1 MNNAMKTA
9 SNSCLH
15 LSSISFRASLF
26 HSTPVS
32 ERRRKTHWDSRCNNY
47 GKRFRKAEAR
57 RTLLRNVSAY
67 ADNLFQSWKSDNSEY
82 DQPSSK
88 GTSWFKTQWANGTKS
103 SHESRWESYRSRLKG
118 RRGFEFCCSDDD
130 DVETIFRSSFGGE
143 RFFYWSFSS
152 SENFQRNSSGY
163 SNYKCSWRSRMED
176 EYDSTDYNSC
186 GSDLA
191 SDRLALGLS
200 ASGPLKLE
208 EVKSAYRAC
217 ALRWHPDRHQG
228 SSKVSAEEKF
238 KHCSAA
244 YKSLCDKLAM
254 D

>member
-32 ERRRKTHWDSRCNNY
+32 ERRRKTHWDS
-47 GKRFRKAEAR
+47 GIGSFGDSSK
-57 RTLLRNVSAY
+57 
-67 ADNLFQSWKSDNSEY
+67 SWKSDNSEY